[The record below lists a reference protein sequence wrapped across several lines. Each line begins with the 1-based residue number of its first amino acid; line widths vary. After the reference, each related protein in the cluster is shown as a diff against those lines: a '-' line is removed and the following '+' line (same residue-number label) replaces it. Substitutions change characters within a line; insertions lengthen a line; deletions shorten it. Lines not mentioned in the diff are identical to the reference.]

1 MSFFIL
7 VVALLALDAVWLTLR
22 KNYHTTLFYSIQRS
36 PLEMNWIAAPFVY
49 LLLAGA
55 IWYIT
60 HGSKSAKEAMLKG
73 AAVGAVMYGFY
84 DFTNMATLT
93 RWTWEMVVTDTLW
106 GTVAS
111 ASAAGIAYWALKQK
125 LTVF

>member
-1 MSFFIL
+1 MSFLTIL
-7 VVALLALDAVWLTLR
+7 LTLLVLDSIWLTLR
-22 KNYHTTLFYSIQRS
+22 KQYHTSLFYSIQRS
-36 PLEMNWIAAPFVY
+36 PLEMNWVAAPFVY

-55 IWYIT
+55 IWYT
-60 HGSKSAKEAMLKG
+60 LQGSKSTKDAILRG

-93 RWTWEMVVTDTLW
+93 RWTWEMVFTDTLW

-111 ASAAGIAYWALKQK
+111 ATAAGFGYWVWKQK
-125 LTVF
+125 LIHI